1 MCPNHT
7 QAELLLKQI
16 FKLEAFRYLP
26 EDPTAEKQ
34 VSQHHQLDPQYYTF
48 LRRSEMTGW
57 ASERNFY
64 PEAESREGMG
74 CVAVHISWCQGE
86 PDGQE
91 KAKDR

>member
-16 FKLEAFRYLP
+16 FKLEALRYLP

-34 VSQHHQLDPQYYTF
+34 VSQHHRLDPQNYTF
-48 LRRSEMTGW
+48 LRRSETTGW
-57 ASERNFY
+57 ALERNFY
-64 PEAESREGMG
+64 PEAEGREGMG

-91 KAKDR
+91 KAKER